1 MARIEPAKKRGLLTR
16 IVFWFIRR
24 RLGKVPLPQQITAHH
39 PKLLSGTIRM
49 ELAVDRSKRVPAILK
64 DLAGVRVA
72 TLGGCP
78 H

>member
-16 IVFWFIRR
+16 IVFWFIKR
-24 RLGKVPLPQQITAHH
+24 RLGKVPQPQQITAHH
-39 PKLLSGTIRM
+39 PKLLMGTVRM
-49 ELAVDRSKRVPAILK
+49 ELAFDKSKRVPAILK

-72 TLGGCP
+72 TLVGCP